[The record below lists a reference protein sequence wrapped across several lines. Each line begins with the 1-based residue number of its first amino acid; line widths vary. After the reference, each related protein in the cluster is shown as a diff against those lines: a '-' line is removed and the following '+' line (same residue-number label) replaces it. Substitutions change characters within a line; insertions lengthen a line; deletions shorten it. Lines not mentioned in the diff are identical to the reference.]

1 MIKIVYVGEDD
12 YMALLKH
19 GDIFC
24 QWTVSDDGGW
34 YTIQNKNGEEI
45 TLSKDEVALY

>member
-12 YMALLKH
+12 YMACLRS

-24 QWTVSDDGGW
+24 EWTASSDGN
-34 YTIQNKNGEEI
+34 YYIVQNKNGEDI
-45 TLSKDEVALY
+45 YLSKDEVIIY